1 MRTKALLLPKYLH
14 CLNSLSSKYCFV
26 VSKNLYVFLFF
37 WNPWTLR
44 VTWQAINFSLQYHP
58 WIKNWRLRELRK
70 GSPTKEAL
78 NCETNSSCQPSRT
91 CIENRIVNMH
101 MFVKQSVIVKARE
114 VWVGCRRFPRPDPT
128 RPKPF
133 RFFTLPLPSRFVLLT
148 ERLEQGRLFS
158 QLYKPLQVSNEDM
171 TRLFI
176 LSGVFLI
183 VISTFSVQ
191 DTYHRDW
198 NQILKRTGRKN
209 KALFLFANATCARSI
224 SPISL
229 DLKSTTAW

>member
-14 CLNSLSSKYCFV
+14 CLNSLSSKYYFV
-26 VSKNLYVFLFF
+26 VSKDLYAFLFF
-37 WNPWTLR
+37 WNPLTLS

-101 MFVKQSVIVKARE
+101 MLVKRSVIVKARE
-114 VWVGCRRFPRPDPT
+114 VWVGSGVGVLYPT

-198 NQILKRTGRKN
+198 NQISKRTGRKN

-229 DLKSTTAW
+229 DLKSTTAR

>member
-37 WNPWTLR
+37 WNPLTLR

-91 CIENRIVNMH
+91 CIENRIVNVH
-101 MFVKQSVIVKARE
+101 MLVERSVIVKAKE
-114 VWVGCRRFPRPDPT
+114 VWVESGAGVLYPT

-198 NQILKRTGRKN
+198 NQISKRTGRKN
-209 KALFLFANATCARSI
+209 RALFLFANATCARSI

-229 DLKSTTAW
+229 DLKSTTAR

>member
-1 MRTKALLLPKYLH
+1 MYWEQNREYAYVCKTKRDSKSEG
-14 CLNSLSSKYCFV
+14 SLG
-26 VSKNLYVFLFF
+26 
-37 WNPWTLR
+37 R
-44 VTWQAINFSLQYHP
+44 VQAFY
-58 WIKNWRLRELRK
+58 
-70 GSPTKEAL
+70 PT
-78 NCETNSSCQPSRT
+78 
-91 CIENRIVNMH
+91 
-101 MFVKQSVIVKARE
+101 
-114 VWVGCRRFPRPDPT
+114 RPDPT
-128 RPKPF
+128 RPNPF

-183 VISTFSVQ
+183 VILTFLVQ

-198 NQILKRTGRKN
+198 NQISKRTGRKK

-229 DLKSTTAW
+229 DLKSTTAR

>member
-1 MRTKALLLPKYLH
+1 MYWEQNREYAYVCKTKRDSKSEG
-14 CLNSLSSKYCFV
+14 SLG
-26 VSKNLYVFLFF
+26 
-37 WNPWTLR
+37 R
-44 VTWQAINFSLQYHP
+44 VQAFY
-58 WIKNWRLRELRK
+58 
-70 GSPTKEAL
+70 PT
-78 NCETNSSCQPSRT
+78 
-91 CIENRIVNMH
+91 
-101 MFVKQSVIVKARE
+101 
-114 VWVGCRRFPRPDPT
+114 RPDPT
-128 RPKPF
+128 RPDPTRPDPTRPNPF

-183 VISTFSVQ
+183 VISTFLVQ

-198 NQILKRTGRKN
+198 NQISKRTGRKN

-229 DLKSTTAW
+229 DLKSTTAR

>member
-1 MRTKALLLPKYLH
+1 MRTKALLLLKYLH
-14 CLNSLSSKYCFV
+14 CLNSLSSKYYFV
-26 VSKNLYVFLFF
+26 VLKNLYAFLFF
-37 WNPWTLR
+37 WNPLTLR
-44 VTWQAINFSLQYHP
+44 LTWQAINFSLQYDP

-78 NCETNSSCQPSRT
+78 NGEINSSCQPSRT

-101 MFVKQSVIVKARE
+101 MLVKQSVIVKARE
-114 VWVGCRRFPRPDPT
+114 VWVGCRRFT

-133 RFFTLPLPSRFVLLT
+133 RFFTLSLPLRFVLLT

-158 QLYKPLQVSNEDM
+158 QLYNPLQVSNEDM

-198 NQILKRTGRKN
+198 NQISKRTGRKN

-229 DLKSTTAW
+229 DLKSTTAR

>member
-1 MRTKALLLPKYLH
+1 MYWEQNREYAY
-14 CLNSLSSKYCFV
+14 
-26 VSKNLYVFLFF
+26 VSKTKRDSKSEGSLG
-37 WNPWTLR
+37 R
-44 VTWQAINFSLQYHP
+44 VVGRSL
-58 WIKNWRLRELRK
+58 
-70 GSPTKEAL
+70 
-78 NCETNSSCQPSRT
+78 
-91 CIENRIVNMH
+91 
-101 MFVKQSVIVKARE
+101 
-114 VWVGCRRFPRPDPT
+114 PDPT

-183 VISTFSVQ
+183 VISTFLVQ

-198 NQILKRTGRKN
+198 NQISKRTGRKK

-229 DLKSTTAW
+229 DLKSTTAR

>member
-1 MRTKALLLPKYLH
+1 M
-14 CLNSLSSKYCFV
+14 
-26 VSKNLYVFLFF
+26 SKNLYVFLFF
-37 WNPWTLR
+37 WNPLILR

-91 CIENRIVNMH
+91 CIENRIVNMY
-101 MFVKQSVIVKARE
+101 MLVKRSVIVKARE
-114 VWVGCRRFPRPDPT
+114 VWVGSGVGVLYPT

-158 QLYKPLQVSNEDM
+158 QLYKPLQVSKGLF
-171 TRLFI
+171 TRYDFVACDKLTTGLRHELFR
-176 LSGVFLI
+176 VN
-183 VISTFSVQ
+183 Q
-191 DTYHRDW
+191 TY
-198 NQILKRTGRKN
+198 N
-209 KALFLFANATCARSI
+209 
-224 SPISL
+224 SL
-229 DLKSTTAW
+229 TTLKSCRRPVVSLSHATKSCRVNRP